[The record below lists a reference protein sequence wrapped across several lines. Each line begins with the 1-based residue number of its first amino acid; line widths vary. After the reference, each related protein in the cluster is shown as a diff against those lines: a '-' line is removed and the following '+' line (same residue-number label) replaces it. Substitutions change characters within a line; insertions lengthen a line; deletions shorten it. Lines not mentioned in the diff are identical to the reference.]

1 MGFHLI
7 LTELSQAICRR
18 SFCFPNCAQGATSVS
33 RAPAEF
39 SMGLSLLVNGTQ
51 GQVARVQFSRGRGRI
66 CPQLHGRYSAAVP
79 ALSLSGLPLG
89 RPSAF
94 PSSSKVAL
102 PLRGERTFSLPSLNC
117 CVSFQMLTPSAR
129 ASPPPDHLRFRSLHH
144 FNVTC
149 QIS

>member
-1 MGFHLI
+1 MFNLAAAGESAH
-7 LTELSQAICRR
+7 
-18 SFCFPNCAQGATSVS
+18 CFTVGIAQQ
-33 RAPAEF
+33 
-39 SMGLSLLVNGTQ
+39 SLL
-51 GQVARVQFSRGRGRI
+51 F
-66 CPQLHGRYSAAVP
+66 H
-79 ALSLSGLPLG
+79 LSGLPLG

-144 FNVTC
+144 FNVTR